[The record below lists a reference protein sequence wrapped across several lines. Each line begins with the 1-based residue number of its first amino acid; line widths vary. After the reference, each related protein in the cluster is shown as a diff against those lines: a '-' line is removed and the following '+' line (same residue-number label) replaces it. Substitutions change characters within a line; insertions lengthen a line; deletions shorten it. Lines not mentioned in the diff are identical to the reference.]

1 MQFQWLIFIGD
12 LQIIVSG
19 QGDGRRGKGEMVI
32 KVLKFK
38 TWEELYKESER
49 LSKLGYICEVKGW
62 DDMRNNRLTVSSKD

>member
-1 MQFQWLIFIGD
+1 
-12 LQIIVSG
+12 
-19 QGDGRRGKGEMVI
+19 MVI
-32 KVLKFK
+32 KILKFK

>member
-1 MQFQWLIFIGD
+1 MA
-12 LQIIVSG
+12 
-19 QGDGRRGKGEMVI
+19 GKEWGEMVI
-32 KVLKFK
+32 KILKFK

>member
-1 MQFQWLIFIGD
+1 MEAVKSSYQ
-12 LQIIVSG
+12 V
-19 QGDGRRGKGEMVI
+19 RGMAGKEWGEMVI
-32 KVLKFK
+32 KILKFK